1 MFRIDRFAL
10 VWALTLSA
18 LFPLGIE
25 GQLRTVVSSEI
36 AVSEREASLSLEFQ
50 DDTGLAIVFSQGQIL
65 VNGETLGTYTRR
77 DALDLAW
84 RSLLGEVV
92 TLDGDRLA
100 EALHDWSPPDGLT
113 GEVAQLAAALD
124 RTLEEALAA
133 SLVSPDPAPTPGVT
147 ASLPGE
153 EGLLEALLRRTSALG
168 GLAEALEGVA
178 LRGATIRVGED
189 MVVEAGEELEGN
201 LILVDGDL
209 EVRGTIRG
217 DVVVAEGMVRLPEG
231 GRITGDL
238 RLANGEVER
247 SGGLVDGA
255 VLLLGTDA
263 EPRLDRREME
273 DLRRSLEREI
283 RRDVLA
289 DLERDRRRSPN
300 VLVSTFRNV
309 GKAIGGLLKNAVTLL
324 VLAALGGLAL
334 HFARERMDVVAAT
347 VRRAPVRS
355 AVVGLAGGFLL
366 IPAYVIGIVV
376 LAVSI
381 IGIPFIIVWAP
392 LFPLVVSL
400 AGLLGY
406 LAVAKNVGEWVAEQE
421 YRGLEWIRGS
431 NAFYTMSAGILTLM
445 IPSIAS
451 NALRVLGLG
460 FFTGL
465 LAFVGSM
472 VVFLAVV
479 IGLGAVLLTRGGK
492 IRPYEAYLD
501 FDEDFWMG
509 TRSARQKEGPR
520 ASGYEGPAWDPGTA
534 EPKGEGAP
542 AESPAATPDS
552 EASTSD
558 EAPQQDGEGKD
569 V

>member
-10 VWALTLSA
+10 VWALVLSA

-36 AVSEREASLSLEFQ
+36 AVSEREASLRLEFQ
-50 DDTGLAIVFSQGQIL
+50 DDTGLAVVFAQGKIL

-100 EALHDWSPPDGLT
+100 EALHDWSPPEGLT
-113 GEVAQLAAALD
+113 GEVSDLATLLD
-124 RTLEEALAA
+124 RTLEEALAPP
-133 SLVSPDPAPTPGVT
+133 LVSPDPAPSPGVT
-147 ASLPGE
+147 VSLPGE

-189 MVVEAGEELEGN
+189 MVVESGEELEGN

-209 EVRGTIRG
+209 EVRGIIRG

-255 VLLLGTDA
+255 LLLLGTEA
-263 EPRLDRREME
+263 EPRLDRREIE

-334 HFARERMDVVAAT
+334 HFARERMDVVATT

-381 IGIPFIIVWAP
+381 IGIPFIVVWAP

-431 NAFYTMSAGILTLM
+431 NAFYTMTAGILTLM

-479 IGLGAVLLTRGGK
+479 MGLGAVLLTRGGK

-501 FDEDFWMG
+501 LDEDFWMG
-509 TRSARQKEGPR
+509 TRSAHRQEAPR
-520 ASGYEGPAWDPGTA
+520 TPGHERPARPPDTA
-534 EPKGEGAP
+534 EEEGEP
-542 AESPAATPDS
+542 AEPPVATPDAEGPNS
-552 EASTSD
+552 R
-558 EAPQQDGEGKD
+558 EAPQEDGEGKD